1 MFYVKFKNQFKGRF
15 TSMLSAMNYACLLKS
30 INPSME
36 KDLSI
41 VFE

>member
-1 MFYVKFKNQFKGRF
+1 MFYVKFKNQFRGRF
-15 TSMLSAMNYACLLKS
+15 ASMLSAMNYACLLKS
-30 INPSME
+30 INPLIE